1 MGGEVRLSTEAD
13 SSLKASEVH
22 LGKSQVSDRTVGMA
36 PGTLREFE

>member
-1 MGGEVRLSTEAD
+1 MRLSTEAD
-13 SSLKASEVH
+13 SGLKASEVH